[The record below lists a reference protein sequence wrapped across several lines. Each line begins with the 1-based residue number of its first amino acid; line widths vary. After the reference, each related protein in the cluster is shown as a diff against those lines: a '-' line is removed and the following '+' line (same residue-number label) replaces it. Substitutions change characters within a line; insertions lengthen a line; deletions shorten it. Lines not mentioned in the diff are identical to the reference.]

1 MNRREFLLK
10 LGKSVLVITAVTAT
24 GILLK
29 KEGDPEA
36 CADESSCAGCA
47 SLQRCGLPK
56 RNAYVNRSEYMKQND
71 QSQNGA
77 SMNST
82 VHKRS
87 TENV

>member
-29 KEGDPEA
+29 KKKGDPEA
-36 CADESSCAGCA
+36 CADESSCAGCG

-56 RNAYVNRSEYMKQND
+56 RNDYLAQNKVN
-71 QSQNGA
+71 
-77 SMNST
+77 
-82 VHKRS
+82 
-87 TENV
+87 ENK